1 MQFDSPFMKNR
12 ELRIRKCQ
20 LLVTLSFACFFGLAG
35 CATTPHRERINH
47 ETGLAKVDQYTLKGE
62 NHFLRGYPA
71 LDSSGNINVVVE
83 IPAGTNAKWEVDK
96 TTGQLKWEFRD
107 GKPRVVSYLGYP
119 GNYGMIPGTLVAQ
132 ERGGDGDPLDV
143 LVVGPAVPRGSV
155 VRARP
160 IGVLKMLD
168 RGEQDDKIIAV
179 MLNSHLGRISS
190 IEELI
195 GRFTGITE
203 ILEIWFSHYKATG
216 SIKSKG
222 FGSVREA
229 RHLLVASIAAYQEEL
244 SSTH

>member
-1 MQFDSPFMKNR
+1 
-12 ELRIRKCQ
+12 
-20 LLVTLSFACFFGLAG
+20 
-35 CATTPHRERINH
+35 
-47 ETGLAKVDQYTLKGE
+47 
-62 NHFLRGYPA
+62 
-71 LDSSGNINVVVE
+71 
-83 IPAGTNAKWEVDK
+83 
-96 TTGQLKWEFRD
+96 
-107 GKPRVVSYLGYP
+107 
-119 GNYGMIPGTLVAQ
+119 
-132 ERGGDGDPLDV
+132 
-143 LVVGPAVPRGSV
+143 
-155 VRARP
+155 
-160 IGVLKMLD
+160 MLD

-229 RHLLVASIAAYQEEL
+229 RHLLAASIAAYQEEL